1 MSADGDI
8 LQQGVLVGFEQFQT
22 LFHAFGRHVVYVY
35 RTDSCPPADVCFLFS
50 AFEAH
55 ADGKAG
61 AGCFFACSGGD
72 LFLLQIIAMLF
83 GVFDHRLIV
92 AEKADDCFQG
102 NFYRAGVRITF
113 KKTD

>member
-8 LQQGVLVGFEQFQT
+8 LQQGVLVGFEQFVSV
-22 LFHAFGRHVVYVY
+22 FHALGFDVVYVY
-35 RTDSCPPADVCFLFS
+35 LTDSCPLADVCFLFS

-83 GVFDHRLIV
+83 GVFDDRLIV
-92 AEKADDCFQG
+92 AEKAVDCFQG
-102 NFYRAGVRITF
+102 NLYRGGGCLTF
-113 KKTD
+113 KKTE